1 MKRTVPILAALLLL
15 SPVLTTTASASQW
28 GAADTGNKLY
38 ELCRQPEKAIMEK
51 TYCLGYLSGAYD
63 GVALAARISDSKL
76 CVPDTVTLGQI
87 VDAFMKYS
95 RNNPEKRNENAA
107 TVLGLSLF
115 AYWPCSK
122 EQGQ

>member
-1 MKRTVPILAALLLL
+1 MKRTVPILTALLLL
-15 SPVLTTTASASQW
+15 SPTLATAASVAQW

-38 ELCRQPEKAIMEK
+38 EFCSDPDKGSSERN
-51 TYCLGYLSGAYD
+51 YCLGYLSGAYD

-87 VDAFMKYS
+87 VDVFIKYS

-122 EQGQ
+122 ERR